1 MGSDVNSRPFDK
13 IRQKETTMKSLL
25 CVAMCTFTA
34 CTSIERSN
42 PYDANGVNYESAT
55 LLINLPMAKAVSV
68 VVHKITAILES
79 PETQPISKELTLNPL
94 GPATGT
100 ITTLKP
106 GDNYTLTLQGFDTN
120 GALLFEGHS
129 IGINIAEGD
138 TTLVEITLG
147 LSQTIPGL
155 N

>member
-1 MGSDVNSRPFDK
+1 
-13 IRQKETTMKSLL
+13 MKSLL
-25 CVAMCTFTA
+25 CVAMCISTA

-42 PYDANGVNYESAT
+42 PYDANDNAYESSA

-68 VVHKITAILES
+68 VVHRIIAILES
-79 PETQPISKELTLNPL
+79 PETKPISKQLTLNPL

-106 GDNYTLTLQGFDTN
+106 GENYTLVLQGFDTD
-120 GALLFEGHS
+120 GALLFEGS
-129 IGINIAEGD
+129 SVGIKISEGD
-138 TTLVEITLG
+138 TTLIEVDLILK
-147 LSQTIPGL
+147 QNIPIS